1 MNIVKRRRPDYHFV
15 QNKYLQNNLFPL
27 CAFQTKHILQ
37 RSLNIKSK
45 HFKTYPRLPSQ
56 KSQDFAHFKSNL
68 NLNFVSISLQRTKR
82 CEIRTLP

>member
-37 RSLNIKSK
+37 RSLNIKRE

-56 KSQDFAHFKSNL
+56 KSSDFAHFKS
-68 NLNFVSISLQRTKR
+68 NFVSISLQRTKR